1 MNNDE
6 LKLLANGIASIAD
19 ALDLPFEEVMEAL
32 AEGDVLTCKELD
44 QLLDYRET
52 V

>member
-6 LKLLANGIASIAD
+6 LKLLSNGIASIAD
-19 ALDLPFEEVMEAL
+19 ALDIHFEEVMEAL
-32 AEGDVLTCKELD
+32 AEGDVLTCRDLD

-52 V
+52 L